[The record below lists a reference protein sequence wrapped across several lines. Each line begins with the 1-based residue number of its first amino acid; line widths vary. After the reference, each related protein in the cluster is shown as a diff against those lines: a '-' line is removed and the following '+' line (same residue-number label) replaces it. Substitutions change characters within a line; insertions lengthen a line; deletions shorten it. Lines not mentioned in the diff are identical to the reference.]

1 MSTESLSITING
13 ISPLLMH
20 RFPLM
25 PIDGLDKMRMEDQ
38 AEHAAYRDED
48 TRQLFVPCEALQRCF
63 INAATYSKGKR
74 SASLQKPAAACLIV
88 SPVQLFIF
96 NNKKP
101 IDEYSID
108 SRRVVIKA
116 TSGSI
121 VRHRPRIDDWSVS
134 FELDYDTLLLSI
146 DQVREIVDNGGR
158 RIGVLDFRPEK
169 KGPYGRFMVT
179 RWE

>member
-1 MSTESLSITING
+1 MSTESLDITIEG

-25 PIDGLDKMRMEDQ
+25 PIDGIDKMKMEDQ
-38 AEHAAYRDED
+38 AEHAAYRDQD
-48 TRQLFVPCEALQRCF
+48 TQQLFIPCEAMQRCL

-74 SASLQKPAAACLIV
+74 SASLQKPAAACLII
-88 SPVQLFIF
+88 SPMQLFIH
-96 NNKKP
+96 NGKKLVK
-101 IDEYSID
+101 EYAID
-108 SRRVVIKA
+108 SRRVVIRA

-121 VRHRPRIDDWSVS
+121 VRHRPRIDDWSVK
-134 FELDYDTLLLSI
+134 FNLDYDTLLLSG

-158 RIGVLDFRPEK
+158 RIGLLDFRPEK

-179 RWE
+179 KWQ

>member
-25 PIDGLDKMRMEDQ
+25 
-38 AEHAAYRDED
+38 
-48 TRQLFVPCEALQRCF
+48 
-63 INAATYSKGKR
+63 
-74 SASLQKPAAACLIV
+74 
-88 SPVQLFIF
+88 
-96 NNKKP
+96 P